1 MSVRPMC
8 RRARDRGDAREAMS
22 AFPVA
27 STSAPAAAAA
37 AAATPSVGAVRQQGD
52 GWSPASRFQNL
63 LSALRRLELGSATE
77 RDRERARGALRAQ
90 ETRLRE
96 LAFFEA
102 RRAEDATKVTSGRV
116 TLSNGLEARLG
127 ELDVEHASTIAVAMD
142 VNEIA
147 SVELIVGAIENGAPA
162 DAAVPAAIGI
172 LMRERAAAL
181 ESLLTLLRCAGGT
194 VPLDSVMDDELK
206 EYVENLLKDGTLFGR
221 LVKLV
226 TAPPP
231 GGPFL
236 VAPAPQPPAAG
247 ALALVNAPPPSIER
261 PLGPLDKLVD
271 IRGRPILRQECVAQ
285 ERRLVVECL
294 FHAARISPNLS
305 AENAQALLVLA
316 GRSAEAMK
324 KLDDV
329 ATDDMP
335 TGYGAILA
343 AAGMFTPIQSGVEA
357 ASNRTELAKAT
368 STTVNSPNAP
378 PLFSF
383 VRFAW
388 GVLALDLGLPEA
400 EDSIRESLKN
410 DAVEAIDLVLKT
422 GVFQDDHLVAR
433 NQNLEFVHTILSR
446 YLHHNLR
453 KTTLHRMLTD
463 GTAVKP
469 PFVENGLTVEIDPAK
484 PLADVCSA
492 LAEIYSQEANLALK
506 CGGLK
511 SFLEIA
517 SDSEHSVGSLV
528 KLLELCTT
536 IAQRSEGARHIFE
549 LLQRSQGAA
558 NWDRFLGAL
567 IGYVQRFMSSPD
579 DLIDAGE
586 EYDPRQGDPEMNE
599 ADAEGL
605 RAYLSVFSAVMKN
618 AERSESAH
626 WLMWLEHRIG
636 AALMDALLQ
645 LYTDPVPL
653 SLKSSL
659 LDAIGALCWDV
670 NTASDV
676 WQLLDQAGVL
686 PNPLQTGALQ
696 TMTSQ
701 RSDITYIYSVLE
713 PEARSYEST
722 ASWLRLMGKL
732 LTTTSECESGPCG
745 DAGRPAWF
753 HTRFIRERLYGEL
766 GTRVHSNQT
775 ERWAMASDCV
785 DHFLFV
791 LHLYTNSWAS
801 PPTTEDTEAGIS
813 NAPFAI
819 GYSEQSDALA
829 LRSTGQTSSSL
840 DQPSAP
846 GADIL
851 IDFLTS
857 GSTYKMTMN
866 ILSIGAEPLSF
877 ERNSSHGAALEECV
891 LGALRLLEYVLSI
904 DEHAV
909 ADLRAKHKDAVF
921 YHTLDEVLSSDMSQ
935 MANVLGYIQYKYN
948 PAIPL
953 VALKILRVL
962 CRRVEH
968 IVLMLP
974 PASRAAIVEGCASCL
989 ELAFA
994 TVPPG
999 DAEDDI
1005 DANTSSAIECA
1016 SLVFDLLHENLERR
1030 GTNLTHLLLG
1040 FDLTGAP
1047 NEMALSPFTEFNCL
1061 SVLLELLEAAP
1072 PSMHANAVM
1081 PYNAPELAADLLHR
1095 LSTCESTTLPTLSLM
1110 GQWPPHAPSLA
1121 LPDLLSD
1128 ALRTTLPSAPAK
1140 RLSVMYHRA
1149 SILRLCAQVLEVESP
1164 PAKGR
1169 VPEMAPPL
1177 VLDIMNVLLDN
1188 GREGLGTYSHD
1199 PNVDYGQFAVLELPK
1214 SVTHLLEENKE
1225 HAITSGLGGD
1235 VLETMDELA
1244 VLQLLGDT
1252 RNVAEGGVFTNN
1264 RHGDKII
1271 DVNAV
1276 NAKLSAEFKRLDAEL
1291 HSHVMRH
1298 DASEYVKNRRARA
1311 LEATIRIAEARNT
1324 VIEDATA
1331 RSEVFLA
1338 WEKLVTFAVTCGLSS
1353 IVAYFDLRKAAVP
1366 HQASTAETVDDSPMS
1381 AHSIL
1386 FELVDGILSGLCE
1399 AEPFGGGSDVAKA
1412 PPFCRLVHTILS
1424 QLRQLG
1430 ERDRSK
1436 GDMNAIL
1443 APSKCRALLRSLIAC
1458 LLHRTPLAQVS
1469 RLDIISALL
1478 DYLAY
1483 CRPDTDGVSPVTKH
1497 GKILAGASASFSQVM
1512 DIDIEKGN
1520 AAIIQRDATSL
1531 VDIISRDVLEG
1542 SNDTKAIALAA
1553 LEAMVAVCAGTG
1565 VGGIE
1570 VLLLQNDVAKACLRE
1585 LERVSMPDLVLN
1597 TPRAASHAKAIEA
1610 SLSLLLRMAQSEP
1623 GQMVALGTLDSLI
1636 HCRAIDAYA
1645 DIHSSSA
1652 TMATMNT
1659 EKPFAD
1665 LPIPRARHHR
1675 LLVNVIRLVGS
1686 LLAAAP
1692 QPKPAPSA
1700 TLSRYP
1706 GAIVESKGV
1715 PAIISQTL
1723 AFVEAHSAVIH
1734 RVLADRAS
1742 RPHLA
1747 DLAEL
1752 EATVNLVTGLLKGP
1766 VLPDP
1771 KLRLHGAVDVLTATL
1786 CSDSNKYSDFIAKTF
1801 GLSSAEDVILA
1812 SSDPFAISAAE
1823 TMWRRFRSVRS
1834 MLLSAQRVMVNKGLT
1849 KFKFSISDGA
1859 IGDERPTL
1867 NLFGATAIRLNGE
1880 LTRLV
1885 ESRTSALKSIEYN
1898 KIVRNVNATESDLIA
1913 KLAEIESDIRVLV
1926 ISTENTLEVLFAHL
1940 QPSLRHGEDDSLV
1953 VPSLELNGKSQA
1965 HDLGILATVMMPSLQ
1980 SLIRLD
1986 KATLGLDTEFL
1997 NMIATRVRD
2006 SLDSPQQ
2013 NRFGVA

>member
-1 MSVRPMC
+1 
-8 RRARDRGDAREAMS
+8 MS

-27 STSAPAAAAA
+27 STSAPAEAV
-37 AAATPSVGAVRQQGD
+37 TPSVGAVRQQGD

-63 LSALRRLELGSATE
+63 LSALRRLELGSASE
-77 RDRERARGALRAQ
+77 RDRERARAALRAQ

-127 ELDVEHASTIAVAMD
+127 ELDMEHASTIAVAMN

-181 ESLLTLLRCAGGT
+181 ESLLTLLRCADGT

-206 EYVENLLKDGTLFGR
+206 EYVENLLKDGTVFGR

-236 VAPAPQPPAAG
+236 VAPTPQLPAAG
-247 ALALVNAPPPSIER
+247 ALALANAPPPSIER

-294 FHAARISPNLS
+294 FHAARCSPNLS
-305 AENAQALLVLA
+305 ADNAQALLVLA

-324 KLDDV
+324 KLDEV
-329 ATDDMP
+329 ATDDLP
-335 TGYGAILA
+335 AGYGAILA
-343 AAGMFTPIQSGVEA
+343 AAGMFTPIQAGVEA

-400 EDSIRESLKN
+400 EESIRESLKN

-433 NQNLEFVHTILSR
+433 KQNLEFVHTILSR

-453 KTTLHRMLTD
+453 KTVLHRMLTD

-492 LAEIYSQEANLALK
+492 LAEIYSQEASLALK

-536 IAQRSEGARHIFE
+536 IAQRSEGARRIFE

-567 IGYVQRFMSSPD
+567 IGYVQRFMSSPE

-645 LYTDPVPL
+645 LYTNPVPL

-686 PNPLQTGALQ
+686 PNPLQSGALQ
-696 TMTSQ
+696 TMASQ

-713 PEARSYEST
+713 LEAKSYEST
-722 ASWLRLMGKL
+722 ASWLRLIGKL
-732 LTTTSECESGPCG
+732 LTTTVECEGGPCG

-775 ERWAMASDCV
+775 ERWEMASDCI
-785 DHFLFV
+785 DHFLFM
-791 LHLYTNSWAS
+791 LHLYTNCWAS
-801 PPTTEDTEAGIS
+801 TTTMADDAEVGIS
-813 NAPFAI
+813 NAPLAI

-829 LRSTGQTSSSL
+829 LRSVGQTSSSF

-851 IDFLTS
+851 VDFLTS

-877 ERNSSHGAALEECV
+877 ERNSSHGSALEECV

-904 DEHAV
+904 DEQAV

-921 YHTLDEVLSSDMSQ
+921 YHTLDGVLSSDMSQ
-935 MANVLGYIQYKYN
+935 MANVLGYVQYKYN
-948 PAIPL
+948 PEIPL

-999 DAEDDI
+999 DAEDGI
-1005 DANTSSAIECA
+1005 DANASSAIECA
-1016 SLVFDLLHENLERR
+1016 SLVFDLLHENLEQR

-1072 PSMHANAVM
+1072 PSMHASAVM
-1081 PYNAPELAADLLHR
+1081 PYNAPELAADLLYR
-1095 LSTCESTTLPTLSLM
+1095 LSTCESTAPPTLSLM

-1169 VPEMAPPL
+1169 VPEMAPPI

-1188 GREGLGTYSHD
+1188 GRDGFGTYSHD
-1199 PNVDYGQFAVLELPK
+1199 PNVDYGHFAVLELPK
-1214 SVTHLLEENKE
+1214 SVTRLLEENKE
-1225 HAITSGLGGD
+1225 HVITSRFSGD
-1235 VLETMDELA
+1235 VLETMDELS

-1276 NAKLSAEFKRLDAEL
+1276 SAKLSAEFKRLDAES

-1298 DASEYVKNRRARA
+1298 DASEYVRNRRARA
-1311 LEATIRIAEARNT
+1311 LEAAVRIAEARNI
-1324 VIEDATA
+1324 VVEDATA

-1366 HQASTAETVDDSPMS
+1366 NEAATVETVDDSPMS

-1412 PPFCRLVHTILS
+1412 PPFCRLVHVILS
-1424 QLRQLG
+1424 QLRQIG
-1430 ERDRSK
+1430 ESDRAQ
-1436 GDMNAIL
+1436 GDMNAVL

-1520 AAIIQRDATSL
+1520 AAIIQRDATAL

-1570 VLLLQNDVAKACLRE
+1570 VLLLQNDVVKACLHE
-1585 LERVSMPDLVLN
+1585 IERVSMPDLVLN

-1610 SLSLLLRMAQSEP
+1610 SLSLLLRVAQSEP

-1659 EKPFAD
+1659 EKPFAE
-1665 LPIPRARHHR
+1665 LPIPRARHHK

-1700 TLSRYP
+1700 TLSQYP
-1706 GAIVESKGV
+1706 GAIVESEGV

-1734 RVLADRAS
+1734 RVLADRAP

-1752 EATVNLVTGLLKGP
+1752 EATVNLVTRLLKGP

-1771 KLRLHGAVDVLTATL
+1771 KLRLHGAVDVLTANL
-1786 CSDSNKYSDFIAKTF
+1786 CSESNKYSDFIAKTF
-1801 GLSSAEDVILA
+1801 GLSSAEDVMLA

-1834 MLLSAQRVMVNKGLT
+1834 MLLSAQRVLVNRGLT

-1859 IGDERPTL
+1859 VGDERPTL
-1867 NLFGATAIRLNGE
+1867 NLFSATAIRLSGE

-1898 KIVRNVNATESDLIA
+1898 KIVRNMSATESDLIA
-1913 KLAEIESDIRVLV
+1913 KLAEIESEIRVVV
-1926 ISTENTLEVLFAHL
+1926 ISTENTLEVLYAHL
-1940 QPSLRHGEDDSLV
+1940 QPSLRLGEDDSLV
-1953 VPSLELNGKSQA
+1953 APSIELNGGKSQA
-1965 HDLGILATVMMPSLQ
+1965 HELGILATIMLPSLQ